1 MNTDEEAL
9 LGRQDV
15 VFVNKS
21 AGSSCCKCC
30 GCCCCSF
37 LALVL
42 WVVFFMM
49 TTECGTRVS
58 PVEHIL
64 PENALAATALLATL
78 YVRAH
83 IEDRH

>member
-21 AGSSCCKCC
+21 AGSSCC
-30 GCCCCSF
+30 CCSF

-49 TTECGTRVS
+49 TTECGTRIS